1 MKTIQ
6 VKQMTSNRSGNPVAN
21 QFIIETKDAFYF
33 QSYRSLIAKVSKRNG
48 KIYLDSFYWD
58 YSRTTSKYLYQFI
71 QEFRGCFVGLS
82 KKKIIEMANNKNYS
96 IYFKNLN

>member
-1 MKTIQ
+1 MKAISVQ
-6 VKQMTSNRSGNPVAN
+6 QMTSNKSGNPVTN

-58 YSRTTSKYLYQFI
+58 YSRTTLKYLNSFLGYFYRYGLNKKEI
-71 QEFRGCFVGLS
+71 LKLS
-82 KKKIIEMANNKNYS
+82 KEKDGI
-96 IYFKNLN
+96 FKFKDLN

>member
-6 VKQMTSNRSGNPVAN
+6 VQQMTSNRSGNPVAN
-21 QFIIETKDAFYF
+21 QFIIETKDATYF

-58 YSRTTSKYLYQFI
+58 YSRTTSKYLYSFLGEFYRYGLNKKEIEKMTKEKESIIQF
-71 QEFRGCFVGLS
+71 
-82 KKKIIEMANNKNYS
+82 KD
-96 IYFKNLN
+96 LN